1 MSAYTKIY
9 SGSIIM
15 IISMKDMLLENNIVP
30 IIKDSH
36 ESARLAGFGSIH
48 GQLQDLYVNDDELI
62 IAKKIINKI
71 TQNCI

>member
-1 MSAYTKIY
+1 MSTYTKIY
-9 SGSIIM
+9 SGSII
-15 IISMKDMLLENNIVP
+15 IILSMKDMLLENNIVP

-48 GQLQDLYVNDDELI
+48 GQHQDLYVNDDELI

-71 TQNCI
+71 TRNCN

>member
-1 MSAYTKIY
+1 MNSYTKIY
-9 SGSIIM
+9 SGSII
-15 IISMKDMLLENNIVP
+15 IILSMKNMLLEKNIIP

>member
-1 MSAYTKIY
+1 MNSYTKIY
-9 SGSIIM
+9 SGSII
-15 IISMKDMLLENNIVP
+15 IILSMKNMLLEKNIIP

-36 ESARLAGFGSIH
+36 ESARLAGFSSIH

>member
-1 MSAYTKIY
+1 
-9 SGSIIM
+9 M